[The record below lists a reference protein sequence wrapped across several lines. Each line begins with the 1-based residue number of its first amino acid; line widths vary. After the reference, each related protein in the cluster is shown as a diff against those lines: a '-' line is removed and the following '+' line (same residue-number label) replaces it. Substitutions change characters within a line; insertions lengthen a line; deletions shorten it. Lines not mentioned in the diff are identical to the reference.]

1 MYVSSNFF
9 LTQNNSRSS
18 SNIVDLQTFSLVD
31 IEPAQFISLSVLN
44 TDEALGAF
52 RDLVTNSVALAI
64 VNRLSV
70 WVDSASLVLDSDCLP
85 SLPTQPDLP
94 QLRGLSDDSR
104 KFLVKLVAFP
114 VLSA

>member
-1 MYVSSNFF
+1 MS
-9 LTQNNSRSS
+9 LDD
-18 SNIVDLQTFSLVD
+18 IQTFSLVD

-52 RDLVTNSVALAI
+52 RDLVTNSVAIAS

-70 WVDSASLVLDSDCLP
+70 WVNSASLVLDLDCLT
-85 SLPTQPDLP
+85 SLVYQKDRP
-94 QLRGLSDDSR
+94 QKWGSSDDSR

-114 VLSA
+114 VLSL